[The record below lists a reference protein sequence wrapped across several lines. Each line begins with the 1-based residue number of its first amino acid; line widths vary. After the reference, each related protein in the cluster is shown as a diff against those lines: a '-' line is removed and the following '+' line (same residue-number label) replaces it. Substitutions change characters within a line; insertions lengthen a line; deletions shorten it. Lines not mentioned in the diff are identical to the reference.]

1 MRYRHLGN
9 SGLAVSEIALGT
21 QTFGWGVDEK
31 TAHALADLYT
41 GAGGNFFD
49 TANTYN
55 AGVSETILGNWLKA
69 AGKRHEKIVAS
80 KVFFRTGEGPNDWGL
95 SRKHIL
101 HSIDESLKRLRTD
114 YIDLYQMHCFDRST
128 PLEETLE
135 TLNELVRRGKVR
147 YLGVSNFTPSQLVRA
162 RMLCAARGWSNV
174 TALQAE
180 YSLLVRE
187 AEWELLPVCVEEGL
201 GLLTWSPLAG
211 GWLSGKYLR
220 GEPMPDDSRAG
231 RGDRWDDLPGQRESE
246 LLWRVLDT
254 LRTASGELGK
264 TPAQVALN
272 WLLARP
278 GVTAPVIGARTAG
291 QLEENLGSA
300 GWSLPVEWVKKLD
313 EASAIPLPYPY
324 RFIDRYT
331 RRREGVG

>member
-1 MRYRHLGN
+1 MRYRQLGG

-21 QTFGWGVDEK
+21 QTFGWGADEK
-31 TAHALADLYT
+31 TAHTLADHYT

-55 AGVSETILGNWLKA
+55 AGVSETMLGNWLKA

-114 YIDLYQMHCFDRST
+114 YIDLYQLHCFDRST
-128 PLEETLE
+128 TLEETLE
-135 TLNELVRRGKVR
+135 TMNDLVRRGKVR
-147 YLGVSNFTPSQLVRA
+147 YLGVSNFTPSQVVKA
-162 RMLCAARGWSNV
+162 RMLCAARGWYNV
-174 TALQAE
+174 AALQAE

-201 GLLTWSPLAG
+201 GLLAWSPLAG
-211 GWLSGKYLR
+211 GWLSGKYR
-220 GEPMPDDSRAG
+220 QGEPQPGDSRAG
-231 RGDRWDDLPGQRESE
+231 RGDRWDDLPEQRESE
-246 LLWRVLDT
+246 LAWRVIDT
-254 LRTASGELGK
+254 LRAASGELGK

-272 WLLARP
+272 WLLSKS
-278 GVTAPVIGARTAG
+278 GVTAPVIGARTAD

-300 GWSLPVEWVKKLD
+300 GWSLPAEWSKRLE
-313 EASAIPLPYPY
+313 EASALPLPYPY
-324 RFIDRYT
+324 RFIERYT
-331 RRREGVG
+331 RRREGGG

>member
-1 MRYRHLGN
+1 MRYRQLGG

-21 QTFGWGVDEK
+21 QTFGWGADEK

-41 GAGGNFFD
+41 EAGGNFFD

-55 AGVSETILGNWLKA
+55 AGVSETMLGNWLKA

-114 YIDLYQMHCFDRST
+114 YIDLYQLHCFDRST
-128 PLEETLE
+128 TLEETLE
-135 TLNELVRRGKVR
+135 TMNDLVRRGKVR
-147 YLGVSNFTPSQLVRA
+147 YLGVSNFTPSQVVKA
-162 RMLCAARGWSNV
+162 RMLCAARGWYNV
-174 TALQAE
+174 AALQAE

-201 GLLTWSPLAG
+201 GLLAWSPLAG
-211 GWLSGKYLR
+211 GWLSGKYR
-220 GEPMPDDSRAG
+220 QGEPQPGDSRAG
-231 RGDRWDDLPGQRESE
+231 RGDRWDDLPEQRESE
-246 LLWRVLDT
+246 LAWRVIDT
-254 LRTASGELGK
+254 LRAASGELGK

-272 WLLARP
+272 WLLSKS
-278 GVTAPVIGARTAG
+278 GVTAPVIGARTAD

-300 GWSLPVEWVKKLD
+300 GWSLPAEWSKRLE
-313 EASAIPLPYPY
+313 EASALPLPYPY
-324 RFIDRYT
+324 RFIERYT
-331 RRREGVG
+331 RRREGGG